1 MFRFV
6 LMFGVLFGAA
16 MPLTAQAQADEIV
29 VTGSRIASDNSR
41 DTFLAAPGIFYERR
55 GDFLLLEVRI
65 ENDSR
70 EIGTRLDE
78 LNKTVTG
85 IISAARQNPD
95 IVLSLIDD
103 NNFVRPLSLSSFE
116 EGIFRGNRPD
126 TSVATLQVK
135 TNIPETVADSF
146 ELAAKL
152 GKFVSGLKETGRTT
166 ITNSDEISV
175 SVVNPYQYR
184 QTVMKLVMDEVREVK
199 TALGPDYRV
208 VLRGLDKELSW
219 VRSGAL
225 NLAFTLPYSYDVIP
239 NNLQTYSIEIRSD
252 DY

>member
-1 MFRFV
+1 MRNIFIF
-6 LMFGVLFGAA
+6 FGLSFLIALP
-16 MPLTAQAQADEIV
+16 MNAQAQLDEIV
-29 VTGSRIASDNSR
+29 VTGSRIVSDNSR
-41 DTFLAAPGIFYERR
+41 NTVLASPGIFYERR

-70 EIGTRLDE
+70 DIGTRLAE
-78 LNKTVTG
+78 LNQTVES
-85 IISAARQNPD
+85 IISAAAQSPD

-103 NNFVRPLSLSSFE
+103 NNFVRPLSISSFKD
-116 EGIFRGNRPD
+116 GIRGGRRPD

-135 TNIPETVADSF
+135 TDIPDTVADSF

-152 GKFVSGLKETGRTT
+152 GKFVSELKEVGRTT
-166 ITNSDEISV
+166 ITNSDDISV

-184 QTVMKLVMDEVREVK
+184 QTVMQLVLDEIQQVK
-199 TALGPDYRV
+199 TTLGPDYRI

-225 NLAFTLPYSYDVIP
+225 NLAFTLPYTYDVIP
-239 NNLQTYSIEIRSD
+239 NNLDTYPR
-252 DY
+252 